1 MAWNFRNREC
11 VYQIYQFFIYLSQST
26 EEFPERCSKLEEV
39 RDRESH
45 VYVLYIIIGYKEL
58 LDIKISGVILPWRLV
73 FQIWQQEVFSLLAN
87 LLPYPYH
94 INAYHLSAFLYLF
107 CTMLLLQK
115 QTLSGIHH
123 TLLTLAQYLSNISQV
138 NLKRAER
145 VNFNQY
151 LKNISRIKSKIL
163 SNIK

>member
-1 MAWNFRNREC
+1 MC
-11 VYQIYQFFIYLSQST
+11 ISDVSIFIYLSQST
-26 EEFPERCSKLEEV
+26 EEFLEPCSKLEEV

-58 LDIKISGVILPWRLV
+58 LGIKISGVILPWRLV

-87 LLPYPYH
+87 LLPYPYY

-115 QTLSGIHH
+115 HTLLRIHH
-123 TLLTLAQYLSNISQV
+123 ALLTLAQSLSHVSQV
-138 NLKRAER
+138 NLEKAER

-151 LKNISRIKSKIL
+151 LKNISHIKSKIL